1 MKVAT
6 KFVSP
11 LDRDQ
16 TTQLGQLMDHDL
28 SRRVRMRAH
37 SIVLSSQG
45 RSLDEIA
52 HIYQVHRITVS
63 SWIDKWEA
71 CGVEGLSDQPRSG
84 GPPKLTESEQAVAKE
99 LIQAHPHAPKRILAL
114 LEEKTGK
121 TISSSSLKRL
131 AKRAGLRWKRV
142 RKSAKSKRDSLAF
155 DTAKTELE
163 ALKKNIAPE
172 RLT

>member
-6 KFVSP
+6 KFVPP

-16 TTQLGQLMDHDL
+16 TTQLGHLMDHDL

-37 SIVLSSQG
+37 SILLSSQG
-45 RSLDEIA
+45 HSIDEIA
-52 HIYQVHRITVS
+52 QIYQVHRITVS
-63 SWIDKWEA
+63 SWLDKWEGS
-71 CGVEGLSDQPRSG
+71 GVEGLFDRPRSG
-84 GPPKLTESEQAVAKE
+84 GPPKLNEPEQAVAKE
-99 LIQAHPHAPKRILAL
+99 LIKAHPHAPKRILAL

-131 AKRAGLRWKRV
+131 AKKAGLRWKRV
-142 RKSAKSKRDSLAF
+142 RKSVKSKRDPQAF
-155 DTAKTELE
+155 DTAKKELE